1 MKWDR
6 GTERL
11 GEGGGGCGGGPGG
24 DEGMMGSGGKKG
36 VGEARGG

>member
-1 MKWDR
+1 MGSR
-6 GTERL
+6 HREVGR
-11 GEGGGGCGGGPGG
+11 GGCGGGPGG